1 MSAGRDDF
9 KRWVAAMTTN
19 EVVAELKKGDPKSV
33 RAAVEDALIDADLTN
48 ADVCRLLEAAQKR
61 KGPVKH

>member
-1 MSAGRDDF
+1 MTAGRDDF
-9 KRWVAAMTTN
+9 KRWVAAMTTD
-19 EVVAELKKGDPKSV
+19 EVIAELKKGDPKTV
-33 RAAVEDALIDADLTN
+33 RAAVEDALIDAGLTN